1 MQCFLGLISSLCLFF
16 NVHNIM
22 PTFKPQCQMEKALAA
37 LACPGLVTFS
47 CDRATHQ

>member
-1 MQCFLGLISSLCLFF
+1 MQCFLGLFL
-16 NVHNIM
+16 NVHNIV

-47 CDRATHQ
+47 CDQVRHQ